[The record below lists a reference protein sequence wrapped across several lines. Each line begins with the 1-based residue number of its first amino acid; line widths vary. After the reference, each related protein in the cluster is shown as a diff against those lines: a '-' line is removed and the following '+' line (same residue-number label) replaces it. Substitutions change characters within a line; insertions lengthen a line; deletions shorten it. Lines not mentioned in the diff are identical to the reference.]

1 MSSINVRNAV
11 IEDAERLLEIY
22 SYYVE
27 RTAITFEYCVPTLA
41 EFQERMRNS
50 MKKYPY
56 LVIEKEGIVQG
67 YAYAGA
73 FVGRAAYDWSCEM
86 TVYLDHKAQKC
97 GLGRMI
103 YEALENKLS
112 EMGIVNL
119 YACIGYPDV
128 EDEYLNK
135 NSAEFHAHLG
145 FSKVGEFHKC
155 GYKFDRWYNMIWM
168 EKIIGTHQK
177 SQMPVRFLETGQAY

>member
-11 IEDAERLLEIY
+11 IEDAERILEIY

-27 RTAITFEYCVPTLA
+27 HTAITFEYFVPTLV
-41 EFQERMRNS
+41 EFQNRMMNT
-50 MKKYPY
+50 MEKYPY
-56 LVIEKEGIVQG
+56 LVIEIDGMIKG

-73 FVGRAAYDWSCEM
+73 FVGRAAYDWSCET
-86 TVYLDHKAQKC
+86 TVYLDQKAQKC
-97 GLGRMI
+97 GLGRII
-103 YEALENKLS
+103 YEALEKELC
-112 EMGIVNL
+112 EMGILNL

-135 NSAEFHAHLG
+135 NSAEFHGHLG

-155 GYKFDRWYNMIWM
+155 GYKFGRWYNMIWM
-168 EKIIGTHQK
+168 EKIIAAH
-177 SQMPVRFLETGQAY
+177 SNNQMPVRSPKTLQLL